1 MLIKSDHLSKHIP
14 FPWRSEDIL
23 NCCNQFYT
31 TGFFFSIEHMIKIKF
46 KSLRVSS
53 ILILKFKFKKEKQD
67 IAKRKGAYE
76 EIEKQ
81 NKSSRLIRPSGGK

>member
-1 MLIKSDHLSKHIP
+1 
-14 FPWRSEDIL
+14 
-23 NCCNQFYT
+23 
-31 TGFFFSIEHMIKIKF
+31 MIKIKF

-81 NKSSRLIRPSGGK
+81 KKKNGSLDEWLILG